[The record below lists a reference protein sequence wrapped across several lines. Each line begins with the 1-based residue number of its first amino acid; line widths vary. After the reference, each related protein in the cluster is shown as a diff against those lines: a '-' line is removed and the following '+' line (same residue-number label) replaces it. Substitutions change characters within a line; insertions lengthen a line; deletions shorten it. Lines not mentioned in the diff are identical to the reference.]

1 MSVFSENDKDK
12 ILRDFQIQTD
22 KQGLAN
28 KSDFVIYKKKKARD
42 SRRTQ
47 YTAFKVVLRVKGCL
61 IKLYSILVQIQ
72 LFIDKRFS

>member
-28 KSDFVIYKKKKARD
+28 KSDFVIYQKKK
-42 SRRTQ
+42 SQ
-47 YTAFKVVLRVKGCL
+47 GFKENTIHG
-61 IKLYSILVQIQ
+61 IQ
-72 LFIDKRFS
+72 SSF

>member
-28 KSDFVIYKKKKARD
+28 KSDFVIYKKKSQGFKENTIHGIQSSSAGERV
-42 SRRTQ
+42 SNQTLQ
-47 YTAFKVVLRVKGCL
+47 YFGPN
-61 IKLYSILVQIQ
+61 SIVH
-72 LFIDKRFS
+72 